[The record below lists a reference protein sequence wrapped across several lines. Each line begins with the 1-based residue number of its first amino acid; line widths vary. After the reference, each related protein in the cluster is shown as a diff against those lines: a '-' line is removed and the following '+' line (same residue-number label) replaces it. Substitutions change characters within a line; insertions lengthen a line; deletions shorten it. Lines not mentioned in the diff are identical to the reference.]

1 LACDLIRKSTN
12 LKDTVIK
19 PKTKMKKTL
28 AILAGASISSAAFAQ
43 GLVNWTGSAGLFEA
57 QTNGT
62 TYSSFES
69 SSGGTAL
76 TGTVGNTA
84 GNTAPNNA
92 ALGYAGYYYELLAS
106 ATAVSGPATLASL
119 SAWSDTGLSATNGA
133 ASNGKIGQDGTG
145 SDVANHTTAGNT
157 YAFIVVGWSAN
168 LGTTWTAVLAELN
181 TWQTSGSAFL
191 NNTANA
197 AYFGVSSFGSGVQ
210 VVGSPGPGNQVI
222 GSSAGEILNNA
233 LNPAELYELPVT
245 VPEPGTMAL
254 AALGSASMLLFR
266 RKK

>member
-1 LACDLIRKSTN
+1 
-12 LKDTVIK
+12 
-19 PKTKMKKTL
+19 MKKTL
-28 AILAGASISSAAFAQ
+28 AILAGASISSAVFAQ

-62 TYSSFES
+62 TYSSYEAS
-69 SSGGTAL
+69 TGASPL
-76 TGTVGNTA
+76 TGTVGNTI

-92 ALGYAGYYYELLAS
+92 TLGYSGYYYELLAS
-106 ATAVSGPATLASL
+106 ATAVSGPTTLASL
-119 SAWSDTGLSATNGA
+119 NAWSDTGLSATNGA

-157 YAFIVVGWSAN
+157 YAFVVVGWSAN
-168 LGTTWTAVLAELN
+168 LGNNWATVLAELN
-181 TWQTSGSAFL
+181 SWATSESQFA

-210 VVGSPGPGNQVI
+210 VVGSPGPGNKVI

-233 LNPAELYELPVT
+233 ANPVQLDELPVT
-245 VPEPGTMAL
+245 IPEPGTMAL
-254 AALGSASMLLFR
+254 AGLGGAAMLLFR